1 MKLIAKKPCSFGGK
15 KFYIGDEIPTE
26 LVLDPR
32 AQEKM
37 GVLAIFDD
45 EIDCDTADKPCDQ
58 QPIVISDPTLTIC
71 VHVDGNDMELEPTD
85 GGLQDIFN
93 VLIGPADAAGAI
105 IKEMEDE
112 DALIL
117 LHMADSRKSV
127 KAAAEARAK
136 ALQAEQEGAESEGEQ

>member
-1 MKLIAKKPCSFGGK
+1 MKLIARKPCSFGGK
-15 KFYIGDEIPTE
+15 KFYIGDEIPVEYVENPTT
-26 LVLDPR
+26 
-32 AQEKM
+32 QEKM
-37 GVLAIFDD
+37 GVLFIA
-45 EIDCDTADKPCDQ
+45 EDTEGGESAAV

-71 VHVDGNDMELEPTD
+71 VHVNGEDMELEPTD

-93 VLIGPADAAGAI
+93 VLIGNASQAEAI
-105 IKEMEDE
+105 IGEMTDE

-136 ALQAEQEGAESEGEQ
+136 VLAQESAGEQ

>member
-1 MKLIAKKPCSFGGK
+1 MKLIARKPCSFGGK
-15 KFYIGDEIPTE
+15 KFYIGDEIPVEYVENPTT
-26 LVLDPR
+26 
-32 AQEKM
+32 QEKM
-37 GVLAIFDD
+37 GVLFIV
-45 EIDCDTADKPCDQ
+45 EDTEGGESATV

-71 VHVDGNDMELEPTD
+71 VHVDGQDMELEPTD

-93 VLIGPADAAGAI
+93 VLIGTAPAAEAI
-105 IKEMEDE
+105 IGEMTDE

-136 ALQAEQEGAESEGEQ
+136 VLAQESAGEQ